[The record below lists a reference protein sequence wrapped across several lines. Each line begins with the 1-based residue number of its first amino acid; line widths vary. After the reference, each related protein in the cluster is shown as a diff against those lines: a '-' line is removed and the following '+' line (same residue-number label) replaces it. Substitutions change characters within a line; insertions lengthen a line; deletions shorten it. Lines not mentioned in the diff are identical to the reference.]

1 MTDETWYVTT
11 RRDNGYPLTV
21 YADKERAELIAR
33 LNDLNVVTVRPVTEE
48 KR

>member
-1 MTDETWYVTT
+1 MDDETWYVTT

-21 YADKERAELIAR
+21 YADKERAEMIAKF
-33 LNDLNVVTVRPVTEE
+33 NDLNVVAVRPVTKA

>member
-1 MTDETWYVTT
+1 MAEETWYVTT

-21 YADKERAELIAR
+21 YADKERAKLIAK
-33 LNDLNVVTVRPVTEE
+33 LNGLNVVPVRPVTEE